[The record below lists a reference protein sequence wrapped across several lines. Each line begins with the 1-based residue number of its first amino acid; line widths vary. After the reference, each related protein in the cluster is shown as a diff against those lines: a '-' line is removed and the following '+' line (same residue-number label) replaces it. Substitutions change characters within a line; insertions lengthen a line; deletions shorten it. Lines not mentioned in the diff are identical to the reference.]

1 MTMRMTSFLRDEFE
15 IRRIRGRGGWRR
27 GSWGREPEGSEFP
40 WWSVEASLSTRSSR
54 REIEASSK
62 KRQCFVR
69 NGSENG
75 KFYIY
80 MYKMKNKGR
89 KWDYIG
95 IISLGKIARRF
106 RLSFLKIRMIRA
118 KQQFPTF
125 PLLENIPK
133 VLIIISICNLLALL
147 SSSGNC
153 CTISARVPIEYRHH
167 DRPLKRLIKSGEESR
182 NERVITERGYR
193 GIN

>member
-15 IRRIRGRGGWRR
+15 IRRIRGRGGRRR
-27 GSWGREPEGSEFP
+27 GSWGREPEGSRNFHD
-40 WWSVEASLSTRSSR
+40 EAWKHPSRLDPIGERSKQAVKKDS
-54 REIEASSK
+54 ASFGMEVK
-62 KRQCFVR
+62 M
-69 NGSENG
+69 ENSI
-75 KFYIY
+75 YI
-80 MYKMKNKGR
+80 YKMKNKGR